1 MNTRWQLS
9 VYLWLCVSW
18 AGIAMN
24 ASYAAHENNEYVPIE
39 RAKQVALSKPKS
51 ALISRAVFNKEQ
63 PVESVLLSPDGLKIS
78 YVIKENKRKQLWV
91 YDVASDNHVK
101 LITAHNLE
109 NLSWTADSN
118 RLVYVDA
125 KRVVF
130 VGLSKQQLAQTR
142 YRLKDANTLFVK
154 TDRHNP
160 DAFWLLK
167 YNVSQSMYSLIKVD
181 SHSNLKKDSHS
192 DEQSDSHSHSK
203 SDSHTNES
211 IQYRSPLPIMNFW
224 ADDRAVR
231 FVSLMD
237 NDYQSIVQLLVDG
250 EREIIK
256 CEVFDACKIQHWS
269 AQTHTLLLSG
279 QIDNDTAT
287 LHAINTRTG
296 IKEAITNQNSPPFDA
311 SQFFISPD
319 GKPFLLGYE
328 TQYVHYEA
336 LTPNAEALLNRLTSK
351 ISNNIYRFTPDK
363 SLTNWLVA
371 EEDQQ
376 SGNVHFRLYL
386 AESDTWISP
395 LSHIEPSQTYAIWS
409 ALRVPIQYQASD
421 GMPLFGYLT
430 LPNGYKASEVPLV
443 VFPHG
448 GPWNRSHGSYNRISQ
463 FMANRGY
470 AVFEP
475 NFRGSTGMGQAYMTS
490 AQRDFGNGRVQQD
503 IIDGVDYLL
512 ENGVGRADRL
522 AIVGHSFGGFSA
534 INALAFTPDKFSVA
548 FAAAAPNNMSDT
560 IRHYKSSILAVFLPM
575 RLPRFSALMS
585 DITNRQDVLYLYE
598 QSPDKHWQNI
608 DKPLYM
614 WAGAQDDRVAVE
626 DVREFALRLQADGKA
641 ISLVS
646 DAREGHSPNS
656 TLAKDGYL
664 YLLER
669 ALFTHLHG
677 RMETKMTPSL
687 TRYFDKFMTIDTN
700 SVSN

>member
-1 MNTRWQLS
+1 MNTRWQVS

-18 AGIAMN
+18 MGVAMN
-24 ASYAAHENNEYVPIE
+24 VSHAVQGNNEYIPIE
-39 RAKQVALSKPKS
+39 RAKQQALSKPKS

-63 PVESVLLSPDGLKIS
+63 PVESVLLSPDGLKMS

-91 YDVASDNHVK
+91 YNVVSDKHVK

-125 KRVVF
+125 KRIVF

-142 YRLKDANTLFVK
+142 YRLSDANTLFVK
-154 TDRHNP
+154 TDSHNP

-167 YNVSQSMYSLIKVD
+167 YDVSQNMYSLIKVD
-181 SHSNLKKDSHS
+181 SHS
-192 DEQSDSHSHSK
+192 
-203 SDSHTNES
+203 NES

-224 ADDRAVR
+224 ADEEAVR
-231 FVSLMD
+231 FVSLMG
-237 NDYQSIVQLLVDG
+237 NDYQNVVQLFADG
-250 EREIIK
+250 EREIVQ
-256 CEVFDACKIQHWS
+256 CEVFDTCKIQHWS
-269 AQTHTLLLSG
+269 EQTHTLLLSG

-287 LHAINTRTG
+287 LHAINTKTG
-296 IKEAITNQNSPPFDA
+296 IKEAITTPNSPPFDA
-311 SQFFISPD
+311 SQFFVSPE
-319 GKPFLLGYE
+319 GKPFLLGYK

-336 LTPNAEALLNRLTSK
+336 LTPDAEALLKKLTSK
-351 ISNNIYRFTPDK
+351 TGSNIYRFTPDR
-363 SLTNWLVA
+363 SLTHWLVA
-371 EEDQQ
+371 EEDLQ
-376 SGNVHFRLYL
+376 SGSVHFRLYL
-386 AESDTWISP
+386 AESDTWITP
-395 LSHIEPSQTYAIWS
+395 LSHIEPSQTDASWS
-409 ALRVPIQYQASD
+409 ALRVPIEYYASD

-430 LPNGYKASEVPLV
+430 LPNGYKASEVSLV

-503 IIDGVDYLL
+503 IIDAVDYLL
-512 ENGVGRADRL
+512 ENGVSRAGRL

-560 IRHYKSSILAVFLPM
+560 IRHYKSTIPAVFLPM
-575 RLPRFSALMS
+575 RLPRFSTLMV
-585 DITNRQDVLYLYE
+585 DIINRQDVTHLYE
-598 QSPDKHWQNI
+598 KSPDKHWQKI

-614 WAGAQDDRVAVE
+614 WAGAQDDRVAIE

-664 YLLER
+664 YLLEH
-669 ALFTHLHG
+669 ALFSHLHG
-677 RMETKMTPSL
+677 RMEEKMTPSL

-700 SVSN
+700 SVGK

>member
-1 MNTRWQLS
+1 
-9 VYLWLCVSW
+9 
-18 AGIAMN
+18 
-24 ASYAAHENNEYVPIE
+24 
-39 RAKQVALSKPKS
+39 
-51 ALISRAVFNKEQ
+51 
-63 PVESVLLSPDGLKIS
+63 
-78 YVIKENKRKQLWV
+78 
-91 YDVASDNHVK
+91 
-101 LITAHNLE
+101 
-109 NLSWTADSN
+109 
-118 RLVYVDA
+118 
-125 KRVVF
+125 
-130 VGLSKQQLAQTR
+130 
-142 YRLKDANTLFVK
+142 
-154 TDRHNP
+154 
-160 DAFWLLK
+160 
-167 YNVSQSMYSLIKVD
+167 
-181 SHSNLKKDSHS
+181 
-192 DEQSDSHSHSK
+192 
-203 SDSHTNES
+203 
-211 IQYRSPLPIMNFW
+211 MNFW
-224 ADDRAVR
+224 ADEEALR
-231 FVSLMD
+231 FVSLMG
-237 NDYQSIVQLLVDG
+237 NDHQSVVQLLADE

-256 CEVFDACKIQHWS
+256 CEVFDTCKIQHWS
-269 AQTHTLLLSG
+269 AKTHTLLLSG

-287 LHAINTRTG
+287 LHAINTKTG
-296 IKEAITNQNSPPFDA
+296 NKEAITTQNSPPFDA
-311 SQFFISPD
+311 SQFFVSPK

-328 TQYVHYEA
+328 TQYVQYEA
-336 LTPNAEALLNRLTSK
+336 LTTDAEVLLNKLTSK
-351 ISNNIYRFTPDK
+351 TSNNIYRFTPDK
-363 SLTNWLVA
+363 SLTHWLVA

-376 SGNVHFRLYL
+376 SGSVHFRLYL

-395 LSHIEPSQTYAIWS
+395 LSHIESSQTDASWS
-409 ALRVPIQYQASD
+409 ARRVPIQYQASD

-430 LPNGYKASEVPLV
+430 LPNGYEASEVPLV

-512 ENGVGRADRL
+512 ENGVGHADRL

-560 IRHYKSSILAVFLPM
+560 IRHYKSAIPAVFLPM
-575 RLPRFSALMS
+575 RLPRFSALMV
-585 DITNRQDVLYLYE
+585 DITNRQDVTHLYE
-598 QSPDKHWQNI
+598 KSPDKHWQKI

-614 WAGAQDDRVAVE
+614 WAGAQDDRVAIE

-656 TLAKDGYL
+656 TLAKNGYL

-677 RMETKMTPSL
+677 RMEEKMTPSL

>member
-1 MNTRWQLS
+1 MNTRWQVS

-18 AGIAMN
+18 VGIAMN

-142 YRLKDANTLFVK
+142 YHLNDANTLFVK
-154 TDRHNP
+154 TDSHNP

-192 DEQSDSHSHSK
+192 DEQSDSHS
-203 SDSHTNES
+203 NES

-224 ADDRAVR
+224 ADEKAVR
-231 FVSLMD
+231 FVSLMG
-237 NDYQSIVQLLVDG
+237 NDYQSIVQLLADG

-256 CEVFDACKIQHWS
+256 CEVFDTCKIRHWT

-296 IKEAITNQNSPPFDA
+296 IKEAITNQNSPQFDA

-363 SLTNWLVA
+363 SLTHWLVA

-395 LSHIEPSQTYAIWS
+395 LSHIEPSQTDATWS
-409 ALRVPIQYQASD
+409 ALRVPIQYKASD

-512 ENGVGRADRL
+512 ENDVGRADSL

-560 IRHYKSSILAVFLPM
+560 IRHYKSSIPAVFLPM
-575 RLPRFSALMS
+575 RLPRFSALMG
-585 DITNRQDVLYLYE
+585 DTTNRQDVSYLYE
-598 QSPDKHWQNI
+598 QSPNKHWQNI

-614 WAGAQDDRVAVE
+614 WAGAKDDRVAIE
-626 DVREFALRLQADGKA
+626 DVREFALRLHAGGKA

-656 TLAKDGYL
+656 LLAKEGYL

-669 ALFTHLHG
+669 ALFSHLHG
-677 RMETKMTPSL
+677 RMEKKMTPSL
-687 TRYFDKFMTIDTN
+687 TRYFDKFTAIDSDGVRN
-700 SVSN
+700 

>member
-1 MNTRWQLS
+1 MNTRWQVS
-9 VYLWLCVSW
+9 VYLWLCLSLMGV
-18 AGIAMN
+18 AMN
-24 ASYAAHENNEYVPIE
+24 VSYAAQENNEYVPIE
-39 RAKQVALSKPKS
+39 RAKQQAFSKPKS

-63 PVESVLLSPDGLKIS
+63 PIESVLLSPDGLKMS

-91 YDVASDNHVK
+91 YNVALDKHVK

-125 KRVVF
+125 KRIVF

-142 YRLKDANTLFVK
+142 YRLSDANTLFVK
-154 TDRHNP
+154 TDSHNP
-160 DAFWLLK
+160 DAFWLLN
-167 YNVSQSMYSLIKVD
+167 YDASQSMYSLIKVD
-181 SHSNLKKDSHS
+181 SHSNLEVDSHS
-192 DEQSDSHSHSK
+192 
-203 SDSHTNES
+203 NES

-224 ADDRAVR
+224 ADEEAVR
-231 FVSLMD
+231 FVSLMG
-237 NDYQSIVQLLVDG
+237 NDYQSVVQLLADE
-250 EREIIK
+250 EREIVQ
-256 CEVFDACKIQHWS
+256 CEVFDTCKIQHWS

-287 LHAINTRTG
+287 LHAINMKTG
-296 IKEAITNQNSPPFDA
+296 IKEAITTQNNPLFDA
-311 SQFFISPD
+311 SQFFVSPK

-336 LTPNAEALLNRLTSK
+336 LTPNAEVLLNKLTSK
-351 ISNNIYRFTPDK
+351 TSNNIYRFTPDK
-363 SLTNWLVA
+363 SLTHWLVA

-386 AESDTWISP
+386 AESDTWITP
-395 LSHIEPSQTYAIWS
+395 LSHIESSQTNALWS

-475 NFRGSTGMGQAYMTS
+475 NFRGSTGMGQTYMTS

-512 ENGVGRADRL
+512 ENDVGRADRL

-560 IRHYKSSILAVFLPM
+560 IRHYKSAIPAVFLPM
-575 RLPRFSALMS
+575 RLPRFSALMV
-585 DITNRQDVLYLYE
+585 DITNRQDVTHLYE
-598 QSPDKHWQNI
+598 KSPDKHWQKI

-614 WAGAQDDRVAVE
+614 WAGAQDDRVAIE

-656 TLAKDGYL
+656 SLAKEGYL
-664 YLLER
+664 YLLEH
-669 ALFTHLHG
+669 ALFSHLHG
-677 RMETKMTPSL
+677 RMEEKMPPSL

-700 SVSN
+700 SVKN